1 VSWQRLLGAIFFV
14 VGFNLSSY
22 TLYKGALRASPSPP
36 PFPSENQRSRNAPPR
51 AEYLARADAA
61 RAAPAPRSERPP
73 ARNGVITKFAGVDD
87 AWELSPWRRKPGE
100 GDDPGAGGAFHA
112 RVAAPD
118 GGWRDEA
125 EAKRLAARDAA
136 VRLRTSTR
144 DLIAD
149 ADRAR
154 WAAAEFESPAGKTLN
169 APSWEAPGAGA
180 GSGGGGG
187 AWEGGATPL
196 VLVVCYNRPRYLAE
210 TLRGLSHVT
219 GLARVAVAV
228 SQDGGDALV
237 AGVADT
243 FGGVPAD
250 DAEALSDL
258 DAAALDA
265 LLQPGDARSLAPP
278 ATARFARWRH
288 ARTDKTPLG
297 GRKGAPPR
305 PTPGHVA
312 LAAHYGWALARAFGD
327 GGASH
332 VIIMEDDMLVSRDCL
347 TFFAAAAPLL
357 RADPTL
363 WCASSWNDNGAR
375 ALLSDTSSLRRTGF
389 FPGLGWMLTAA
400 LWSELAPRWPGGN
413 WDHWMRSDDVA
424 RGRECVVP
432 QVPRNLNIGRRGANM
447 QAWLFDRHLAR
458 MGFAGGSG
466 VASFGDLAYL
476 KAEAWEERLRAAV
489 AAPVVEWR
497 DLTRAQLAKKAIKAA
512 ARAGQRPPAAL
523 LLYTSEQYAQL
534 AKLFGAFSLF
544 VHKKPRRVLSICRQ
558 CAEIWPTPRGGS
570 RGVTFVHDSDVA
582 YVLADA
588 RGCELLPAALQ
599 LLPPSGLAHVAAA
612 RGDTCNATCAADGG
626 ACDGGSFWWVNRCAA
641 LRAAFPCERG
651 CALAVGPDVP
661 AYNDDA
667 KSSAHQQCLVTE
679 TRSRCDARHHATRR
693 LCPCV
698 PRPGGA
704 PLRTTTHAQ

>member
-36 PFPSENQRSRNAPPR
+36 PLPSENQRSRNAPPR

-228 SQDGGDALV
+228 SQDGSDALV

-265 LLQPGDARSLAPP
+265 LLQPGDARALAPP

-332 VIIMEDDMLVSRDCL
+332 VIIMEDDMLVSRDFL

-375 ALLSDTSSLRRTGF
+375 ALLSDTSTLRRTGF

-400 LWSELAPRWPGGN
+400 LWVELAPRWPGGN

-544 VHKKPRRVLSICRQ
+544 VHKKPRRVLSIARPAQRFGPRRVEAAAASRSCTMVTWRMCLRTRAAASCCPRRCSCCRLRGLRTWLHR
-558 CAEIWPTPRGGS
+558 AATPATPRVLLLAARAMAAASGGS
-570 RGVTFVHDSDVA
+570 T
-582 YVLADA
+582 
-588 RGCELLPAALQ
+588 
-599 LLPPSGLAHVAAA
+599 
-612 RGDTCNATCAADGG
+612 
-626 ACDGGSFWWVNRCAA
+626 AA
-641 LRAAFPCERG
+641 LRCARRSPASAAVRWR
-651 CALAVGPDVP
+651 LAQTCPP
-661 AYNDDA
+661 TTTTPRAA
-667 KSSAHQQCLVTE
+667 RTSSAW
-679 TRSRCDARHHATRR
+679 
-693 LCPCV
+693 
-698 PRPGGA
+698 
-704 PLRTTTHAQ
+704 